1 METLVKDLDK
11 RGHLRSVF
19 LHEDVSVTSG
29 LCGGRCGRY
38 LKVQSRHKLN
48 FISHLSNETSKI
60 FEQFFI
66 FVFCDMIYELSPPHY
81 LCPFSSRGQIV
92 AFLSKG

>member
-1 METLVKDLDK
+1 MEALVKDLDK

-29 LCGGRCGRY
+29 LWR
-38 LKVQSRHKLN
+38 KVWALFESSVTQKLN
-48 FISHLSNETSKI
+48 FISHLSNENSKV
-60 FEQFFI
+60 FKQFFI